1 MRRTA
6 KHNATVLSFADF
18 SGGIN
23 VMTTGDLIAANEMQ
37 QCQNF
42 WFLGNQRSLQPRGGI
57 SGMLGSAEA
66 EILSVYYD
74 NDSNTFL
81 AFDVDGGVYHVS
93 SDGRDLDKVGTL
105 TGKQKPVC
113 AKFKD
118 VIWIASGGKLQFY
131 DYTENALSTVLDGPT
146 CDMVFQRFAR
156 LCVSMSGTDRITY
169 SATGDGTDWTQDD
182 NDLSKSQW
190 VDVGYGDS
198 GDIIAVA
205 PLATDLMILKN
216 NGMIYQLTGDAEVAS
231 WAIYRIAT
239 ETDAVGRQAA
249 LPIGNDVIFISR
261 GGLKTL
267 STTMDY
273 GNIATAEVGQKF
285 NLLVT
290 QSQFDPQMVHLR
302 RRKLLLVRPT
312 EDRSYWLAYNYA
324 LGAATTLHF
333 PLQVKDIVETQ
344 DRLIL
349 AAGAALYEIL
359 DTNMTD
365 DGAAIDYAIRLKDTV
380 SSEKIIVR
388 SIDTDAQAEQA
399 GTVKVNVDN
408 IALDMPTNRRRK
420 VRCNHTTPKMEISL
434 SGSSPFLLKHVLVE
448 VADL

>member
-1 MRRTA
+1 MRRIA

-23 VMTTGDLIAANEMQ
+23 VMTTGDLIAQNEMQ
-37 QCQNF
+37 ECQNF
-42 WFLGNQRSLQPRGGI
+42 WFLGNQRSLQPRGG
-57 SGMLGSAEA
+57 LFAVGSADTELVSA
-66 EILSVYYD
+66 YYD
-74 NDSNTFL
+74 NDSNTL
-81 AFDVDGGVYHVS
+81 LVFDTKGGVYHAS
-93 SDGRDLDKVGTL
+93 SDGKNVNKVGSL
-105 TGKQKPVC
+105 TGKQRPVC
-113 AKFKD
+113 AKFQD
-118 VIWIASGGKLQFY
+118 MIWIASGGKLQFY
-131 DYTENALSTVLDGPT
+131 DYTSHTISTVLNGPT

-169 SATGDGTDWTQDD
+169 SATGDGTDWTEDS

-190 VDVGYGDS
+190 IDVGYGDS

-205 PLATDLMILKN
+205 PLATDLMIIKN
-216 NGMIYQLTGDAEVAS
+216 NGMIYQLTGDADVSS
-231 WAIYRIAT
+231 WAVYRIAS

-249 LPIGNDVIFISR
+249 VPIGNDVIFVSR

-273 GNIATAEVGQKF
+273 GNIATAEIGQKF

-290 QSQFDPQMVHLR
+290 QSQYDPQAVHLR

-324 LGAATTLHF
+324 VGAATTLHF
-333 PLQVKDIVETQ
+333 SVPVHDIVETQ
-344 DRLIL
+344 DRVLVV
-349 AAGAALYEIL
+349 AGVFLYEL
-359 DTNMTD
+359 AEEHLR
-365 DGAAIDYAIRLKDTV
+365 DGETPIDYAIRLKDVV

-388 SIDTDAQAEQA
+388 SVDMDAQAAQA
-399 GTVKVNVDN
+399 GTVSVNVDCV
-408 IALDMPTNRRRK
+408 ALDMPTNQRRK

>member
-1 MRRTA
+1 MRRMA

-23 VMTTGDLIAANEMQ
+23 VMTTGDLIAQNEMQ
-37 QCQNF
+37 ECQNF
-42 WFLGNQRSLQPRGGI
+42 WFLGNQRSLQPRGG
-57 SGMLGSAEA
+57 LFAVGSADTELVSA
-66 EILSVYYD
+66 YYD
-74 NDSNTFL
+74 NDSNTL
-81 AFDVDGGVYHVS
+81 LVFDTKGGVYHAS
-93 SDGRDLDKVGTL
+93 SDGKNVNKVGSL
-105 TGKQKPVC
+105 TGKQRPVC
-113 AKFKD
+113 AKFQD
-118 VIWIASGGKLQFY
+118 MIWIASGGKLQFY
-131 DYTENALSTVLDGPT
+131 DYTSHTISTVLNGPT

-169 SATGDGTDWTQDD
+169 SATGDGTDWTEDS

-190 VDVGYGDS
+190 IDVGYGDS

-205 PLATDLMILKN
+205 PLATDLMIIKN
-216 NGMIYQLTGDAEVAS
+216 NGMIYQLTGDADVSS
-231 WAIYRIAT
+231 WAVYRIAS

-249 LPIGNDVIFISR
+249 VPIGSDVVFISR

-273 GNIATAEVGQKF
+273 GNIATAEIGQKF

-290 QSQFDPQMVHLR
+290 QSQYDPQIVLLR

-312 EDRSYWLAYNYA
+312 EDKRYWLAYNYA
-324 LGAATTLHF
+324 VGAATTLRF
-333 PLQVKDIVETQ
+333 PVPVNDIVETQ
-344 DRLIL
+344 DRIL
-349 AAGAALYEIL
+349 AVAGVFLYEL
-359 DTNMTD
+359 AEEHLS
-365 DGAAIDYAIRLKDTV
+365 DGEAPIDYALRLRDVV

-399 GTVKVNVDN
+399 GTVTVQVDN
-408 IALDMPTNRRRK
+408 LRLGMPTNRRRK
-420 VRCNHTTPKMEISL
+420 VRCNHSTPRMEIRL
-434 SGSSPFLLKHVLVE
+434 SGTSPFLLKHVLVE

>member
-6 KHNATVLSFADF
+6 KHNASVLSFSDF

-23 VMTTGDLIAANEMQ
+23 VMTDGDLIAQNEMQ

-42 WFLGNQRSLQPRGGI
+42 WFLGTQRSLQPRGGI
-57 SGMLGSAEA
+57 SSMLGSAEA

-81 AFDVDGGVYHVS
+81 AFDVNGAVYHVS
-93 SDGRDLDKVGTL
+93 SDGMTLDNVGNL
-105 TGKQKPVC
+105 TGKEKPVC

-131 DYTENALSTVLDGPT
+131 DYTDNSISTVMDGPT

-169 SATGDGTDWTQDD
+169 SATGDGTDWEQDD

-190 VDVGYGDS
+190 IDVGYGDS
-198 GDIIAVA
+198 GDIISVA
-205 PLATDLMILKN
+205 PLATDLMIIKN
-216 NGMIYQLTGDAEVAS
+216 NGMIYQLTGDADVAS
-231 WAIYRIAT
+231 WAVYRIAS
-239 ETDAVGRQAA
+239 ETDAVGRQEAIP
-249 LPIGNDVIFISR
+249 LGNDVVFISR

-273 GNIATAEVGQKF
+273 GNIATAEIGQKF

-290 QSQFDPQMVHLR
+290 TSQYNPQLVHLR

-312 EDRSYWLAYNYA
+312 ENKGYWLAYNYA
-324 LGAATTLHF
+324 VGAATTLHF
-333 PLQVKDIVETQ
+333 PMQVTDIVETQ
-344 DRLIL
+344 DRLMI
-349 AAGAALYEIL
+349 ASGAALYEIL

-365 DGAAIDYAIRLKDTV
+365 NGADIDYAIRLKDTV

-388 SIDTDAQAEQA
+388 SVDTDSLAEQA
-399 GTVKVNVDN
+399 GTIKVQVDN
-408 IALDMPTNRRRK
+408 VSLDMPTNRRRK
-420 VRCNHTTPKMEISL
+420 VRCNHTTPKIEISL
-434 SGSSPFLLKHVLVE
+434 TGSSPFTLKHVMVE